1 MKFEEEDKALMLLN
15 SLLVSS
21 TYENL
26 VTTLMWGKE
35 TLDLEE
41 ITSALLG
48 LNQRKKANDE
58 SSQGEGLMAKRNQ
71 ERERNKFRSELSNNK
86 SRSKSRKRKDIQCYK
101 CWKKKHMKRDFP
113 EKKKGGLVSENKE
126 GSSKSANVV
135 A

>member
-1 MKFEEEDKALMLLN
+1 
-15 SLLVSS
+15 
-21 TYENL
+21 
-26 VTTLMWGKE
+26 MWGKE

-86 SRSKSRKRKDIQCYK
+86 SRFESKKIKDIQCYK
-101 CWKKKHMKRDFP
+101 CEKMGHMK
-113 EKKKGGLVSENKE
+113 
-126 GSSKSANVV
+126 
-135 A
+135 